1 MKFSTI
7 SPLVL
12 TLLSLSACSKSDP
25 SQLDASNQFQG
36 KTVGHWYETLTLD
49 ESLDNSFL
57 KFHQDNKDILLGN
70 RSSILPETLRGLW
83 FMDGNPVG
91 DQTFNLASAKPG
103 RYAGEDFSFEVNTP
117 STFSWTNLEANHK
130 IIGLIAAVNLSY
142 SFAFLDCPA
151 DVKAE
156 REQRYGMAD
165 GSCSKE
171 DKQFA
176 IITPMV
182 TTPLGQVR
190 VSPKIAYFDMYLRPK
205 VGDHF
210 VWERRS
216 KVFDVAQK
224 LVYQLTSLFRKE
236 TKERDFHRYNFTQVL
251 DGDGQA
257 LSSLPKLV
265 NQVQS
270 IAAKNKK
277 ELKDF
282 IFYVCYQGEVGC
294 SRNAL
299 LEGGDTQIE
308 ESTNLSDFGA
318 LPVF

>member
-1 MKFSTI
+1 MKFLHL
-7 SPLVL
+7 SPLAL
-12 TLLSLSACSKSDP
+12 TLLALTACSQDQD

-49 ESLDNSFL
+49 ETLDNSFL
-57 KFHQDNKDILLGN
+57 KFHQENKDILLGN
-70 RSSILPETLRGLW
+70 RSPILPETLRGLW

-103 RYAGEDFSFEVNTP
+103 RQAGEDFYFEVNTP

-156 REQRYGMAD
+156 REKTYGMED
-165 GSCSKE
+165 GSCTKE

-182 TTPLGQVR
+182 TTPFGQVR

-205 VGDHF
+205 EGDYL

-224 LVYQLTSLFRKE
+224 FVSKITSIFRKD
-236 TKERDFHRYNFTQVL
+236 TQERDFHRYKFTQVM
-251 DGDGQA
+251 DGEGQA

-265 NQVQS
+265 NQVKDLAS
-270 IAAKNKK
+270 KNKK
-277 ELKDF
+277 DLKDF

-299 LEGGDTQIE
+299 IEGGQTEIE
-308 ESTNLSDFGA
+308 ASTSLTDFGA
-318 LPVF
+318 LPIF